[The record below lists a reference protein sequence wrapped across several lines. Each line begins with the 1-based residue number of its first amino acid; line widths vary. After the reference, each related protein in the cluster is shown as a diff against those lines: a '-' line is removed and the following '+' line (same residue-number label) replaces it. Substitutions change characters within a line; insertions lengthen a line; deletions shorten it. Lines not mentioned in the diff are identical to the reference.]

1 MTRLQDAVAIVT
13 GAGSGIGRGTCL
25 AFAQRGARVVAADLD
40 PDRAADVA
48 ARIREDGGEAIAI
61 RADVTEDGAM
71 SRLLETAIEAFD
83 SVDVIMNNV
92 GGMTRGLPEH
102 LPIEEWQRVMDVNF
116 MPMVRS
122 NGVFIPYFLERG
134 HGHIVNTGSFA
145 GLFPYA
151 FDRLPYVAAKA
162 AVVQVSESL
171 RLYLEPRGIGVTL
184 LTPGPVRTNISESFR
199 DFGPPTQTRP
209 PGPEFEFVLPEL
221 VGERVAD
228 GVESN
233 RFWVTTHDNVVDKL
247 RARAADW
254 DGFLRTQLASMGA
267 E

>member
-1 MTRLQDAVAIVT
+1 MTQLQDAVAVVT

-25 AFAQRGARVVAADLD
+25 AFAQRGARIVVADLNAERADEV
-40 PDRAADVA
+40 VA
-48 ARIREDGGEAIAI
+48 EIREGGGEAVAVGN
-61 RADVTEDGAM
+61 DVTEDGA
-71 SRLLETAIEAFD
+71 LEQLRDAAIEAFGT
-83 SVDVIMNNV
+83 VDVVMNNV

-102 LPIEEWQRVMDVNF
+102 IPVEEWQRVLDVNF

-122 NGVFIPYFLERG
+122 NNVFLPYFIERG

-151 FDRLPYVAAKA
+151 YDRLPYVAAKA

-171 RLYLEPRGIGVTL
+171 RLYLEPKGIGVTL

-209 PGPEFEFVLPEL
+209 PGPEFEFVLPEY
-221 VGERVAD
+221 VGSRVAD
-228 GVESN
+228 AVESD

-247 RARAADW
+247 RARANDW
-254 DGFLRTQLASMGA
+254 DGFLRDQLASM
-267 E
+267 EDD